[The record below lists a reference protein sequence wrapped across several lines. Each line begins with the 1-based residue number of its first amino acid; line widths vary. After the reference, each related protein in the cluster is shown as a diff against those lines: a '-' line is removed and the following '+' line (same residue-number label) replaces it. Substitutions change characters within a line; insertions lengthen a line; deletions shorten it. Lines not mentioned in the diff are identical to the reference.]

1 MANTF
6 KNLFRGSA
14 STTSQ
19 TLYTV
24 PASTTTLVNNIL
36 VANSASANATYS
48 LSLDGVTMAASVTV
62 PGNDTAVLDIKQVLN
77 ATQTIMGFASA
88 STITFH
94 ISGLEIS

>member
-24 PASTTTLVNNIL
+24 PSSTTTLVNNIL
-36 VANSASANATYS
+36 VANSASTDATYS
-48 LSLDGVTMAASVTV
+48 LSLNGVAIATAVNV
-62 PGNDTAVLDIKQVLN
+62 PKNDTAILDIKQVLSS
-77 ATQTIMGFASA
+77 TQIIAGFASA
-88 STITFH
+88 STVTFH
-94 ISGLEIS
+94 VAGLEIT

>member
-36 VANSASANATYS
+36 VANSASADATYS
-48 LSLDGVTMAASVTV
+48 LSLNGVAIATAVSV
-62 PGNDTAVLDIKQVLN
+62 PKNDTAVLDIKQVLSP
-77 ATQTIMGFASA
+77 TQIIAGFASA
-88 STITFH
+88 STVTFH
-94 ISGLEIS
+94 VAGLEIT